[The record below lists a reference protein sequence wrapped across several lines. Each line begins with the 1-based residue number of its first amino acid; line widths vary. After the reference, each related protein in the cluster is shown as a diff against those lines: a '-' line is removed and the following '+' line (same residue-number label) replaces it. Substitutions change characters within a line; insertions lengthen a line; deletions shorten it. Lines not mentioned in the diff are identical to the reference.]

1 MNIVYKETKDF
12 TEQEVEELFLSVK
25 WLSGKYPERLIK
37 ALKSSSLVV
46 TAWDGTQLVG
56 LIRAL
61 DDGEMV
67 AFLHYLL
74 VHPDYQGN
82 GIAGKLLDIVKEKY
96 RDYLYLNIM
105 PDEKKNIVFYEKH
118 GFSLL
123 EEVAAM
129 QIRHL

>member
-74 VHPDYQGN
+74 VHPDYQGEWYCRKAPRYCK
-82 GIAGKLLDIVKEKY
+82 GEIQRLPLPQHHAG
-96 RDYLYLNIM
+96 
-105 PDEKKNIVFYEKH
+105 
-118 GFSLL
+118 
-123 EEVAAM
+123 
-129 QIRHL
+129 

>member
-96 RDYLYLNIM
+96 RDSSTSTSCRMKRKIL
-105 PDEKKNIVFYEKH
+105 
-118 GFSLL
+118 FSTRN
-123 EEVAAM
+123 M
-129 QIRHL
+129 DSRY

>member
-1 MNIVYKETKDF
+1 M
-12 TEQEVEELFLSVK
+12 SVK

-123 EEVAAM
+123 EEGAAM
-129 QIRHL
+129 KIRHL

>member
-67 AFLHYLL
+67 AFLHY
-74 VHPDYQGN
+74 QGN

-123 EEVAAM
+123 EEGAAM

>member
-74 VHPDYQGN
+74 GEWYCRKAPRYCKGEIQRLPLPQHH
-82 GIAGKLLDIVKEKY
+82 AG
-96 RDYLYLNIM
+96 
-105 PDEKKNIVFYEKH
+105 
-118 GFSLL
+118 
-123 EEVAAM
+123 
-129 QIRHL
+129 